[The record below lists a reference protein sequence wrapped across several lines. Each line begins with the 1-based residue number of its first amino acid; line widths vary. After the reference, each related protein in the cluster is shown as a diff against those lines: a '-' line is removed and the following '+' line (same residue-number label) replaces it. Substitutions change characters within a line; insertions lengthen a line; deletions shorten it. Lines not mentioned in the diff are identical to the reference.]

1 MVYDRLAWQDRFN
14 EPTPDDLRRGLPVP
28 SGRTFDR
35 VRRHLRK
42 IEGVLEDVGWYG
54 PSWCW
59 AVEYRLSARATPFAI
74 LIASPFDLQLAMPLE
89 EAFIMSLPLKRMKRA
104 IRDGLDLAQDPFDT
118 NWGVWSLAPDGLI
131 DDLKDLVDRRI
142 QHLSAT

>member
-14 EPTPDDLRRGLPVP
+14 EPTPDGLRRGLP
-28 SGRTFDR
+28 GANARTFDR

-42 IEGVLEDVGWYG
+42 VEGVRETVGWYG

-59 AVEYRLSARATPFAI
+59 ALEYRLSVRSGPFAI
-74 LIASPFDLQLAMPLE
+74 LIPSPFDLQMAMPLE
-89 EAFIMSLPLKRMKRA
+89 AAFITSLPLKRMKRA
-104 IRDGLDLAQDPFDT
+104 IRDGLDLATEPFDT

-131 DDLKDLVDRRI
+131 DDLKDLLDRRVR
-142 QHLSAT
+142 HLAE